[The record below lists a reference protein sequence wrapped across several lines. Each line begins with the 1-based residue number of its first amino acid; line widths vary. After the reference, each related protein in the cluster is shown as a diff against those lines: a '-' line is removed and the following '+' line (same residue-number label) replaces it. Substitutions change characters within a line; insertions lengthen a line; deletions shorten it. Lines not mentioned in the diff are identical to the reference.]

1 VYEAGMNFG
10 GDGSGIGGAASAG
23 MADRIEDLAN

>member
-1 VYEAGMNFG
+1 MYEAGMNFG
-10 GDGSGIGGAASAG
+10 GDGGVGGAASAG